1 MEEDEDAIMT
11 AEKEENASLGAL
23 LEYKGRL
30 DYCSSRGR
38 PFVPNDAAI
47 DVDGA
52 PSPPNLMPRHC
63 LRKGHVMRQNISSE
77 LRIFGRCGF

>member
-23 LEYKGRL
+23 LEYKERRI
-30 DYCSSRGR
+30 YCSSGGGLL
-38 PFVPNDAAI
+38 VTNDAAI

-52 PSPPNLMPRHC
+52 PSPPT
-63 LRKGHVMRQNISSE
+63 
-77 LRIFGRCGF
+77 